1 MHTNFNSGL
10 SHLVAST
17 AIFAA
22 LLMPAHA
29 GPADA
34 GWRIGAAA
42 LFSEYSL
49 DNDAIDDS
57 SIGFKGYA
65 QYRFGKYF
73 GIEGAF
79 LNSGEFEEDTAP
91 ATPGG
96 EATVTATGFSLDAVA
111 YLPMA
116 TEDLQVFGK
125 AGYYS
130 IDQDLEIDGESGSS
144 RKADGITV
152 GIGADFAVAEQIAVR
167 VEGDLYDLDGA
178 DFWTVGLGIN
188 YQFGA
193 P

>member
-1 MHTNFNSGL
+1 MHANFNTGFR
-10 SHLVAST
+10 HLLTTA
-17 AIFAA
+17 AIFAS

-29 GPADA
+29 SPADA

-42 LFSEYSL
+42 LFSEYSF
-49 DNDAIDDS
+49 DNDALDDNA
-57 SIGFKGYA
+57 IGFKGYA

-73 GIEGAF
+73 GVEGAF
-79 LNSGEFEEDTAP
+79 INSGEFDEDTTP
-91 ATPGG
+91 AAPGG
-96 EATVTATGFSLDAVA
+96 EATVTATGFSLDAVG
-111 YLPMA
+111 YLPLS
-116 TEDLQVFGK
+116 TENFQVFGK

-130 IDQDLEIDGESGSS
+130 IDQDLEIDGDSGSS

-152 GIGADFAVAEQIAVR
+152 GIGADFAVAEQVAVR
-167 VEGDLYDLDGA
+167 LEGDLYDLDGA